1 MLTGF
6 HKLVTERLLACDRR
20 RLHLGGMNGLRA
32 SYISSRAGMQDAG
45 EKERRERLSHRLGLN
60 VPYEWWPRAAALK
73 AVEAA
78 GFHWIQ
84 VASPPVEVLADRR
97 NAIRHA
103 RALRRSLE
111 VTALKTVVHGP
122 TDLRLGSSLH
132 NRAAEGLLEHAHELG
147 ASHVV
152 LHALDVRKTSADSE
166 HEERALKLLA
176 RWAAGFDLVVCVEN
190 LCSTYPG
197 PAKVS
202 HDPHAVQSLVRRCD
216 SPAVRMVLDI
226 GHANVVADRDGVDI
240 AELIEPVLEDVALF
254 HVHDNLGTRRRGTE
268 ALLFDPI
275 RLDLHLPPG
284 LGSVPWRA
292 LAPALGRHPAP
303 LMLEIHPNWRPSALT
318 LQRQSEA
325 ALVGAPLPAN
335 PPSELPPE
343 LLPSAL

>member
-1 MLTGF
+1 VNGF
-6 HKLVTERLLACDRR
+6 
-20 RLHLGGMNGLRA
+20 
-32 SYISSRAGMQDAG
+32 SYISSRAGAQDAG
-45 EKERRERLSHRLGLN
+45 EKGRRQCLSSRLGLN

-78 GFHWIQ
+78 GFHWVQ

-97 NAIRHA
+97 NAVLHA

-111 VTALKTVVHGP
+111 VTTLNTIVHGP

-152 LHALDVRKTSADSE
+152 LHALDVRETGAASE
-166 HEERALKLLA
+166 HEERALKLLG
-176 RWAAGFDLVVCVEN
+176 RWADGFDLVVCVEN

-197 PAKVS
+197 PVKVS
-202 HDPHAVQSLVRRCD
+202 HDPHAVQALVRRCD

-226 GHANVVADRDGVDI
+226 GHANVVADREGLDVV
-240 AELIEPVLEDVALF
+240 ELIEPVLEDVALF
-254 HVHDNLGTRRRGTE
+254 HVHDNLGARRRGAE
-268 ALLFDPI
+268 GFLFDPL

-284 LGSVPWRA
+284 IGSVPWRA
-292 LAPALGRHPAP
+292 LAPALARHRAP
-303 LMLEIHPNWRPSALT
+303 LMLEIHPDWRSSAL
-318 LQRQSEA
+318 LLRQQSEA

-335 PPSELPPE
+335 PSPDFPPPE
-343 LLPSAL
+343 FLPSQVV